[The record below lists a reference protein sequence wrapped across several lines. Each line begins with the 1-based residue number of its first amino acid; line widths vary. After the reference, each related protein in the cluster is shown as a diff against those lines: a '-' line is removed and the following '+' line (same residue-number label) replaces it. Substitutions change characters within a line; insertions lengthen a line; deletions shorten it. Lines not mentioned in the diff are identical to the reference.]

1 MARRG
6 AVRRGAVP
14 FGAAPPAA
22 NPTRSGASAS
32 IPRVTPT
39 ETLPGPDLDSWRNRL
54 AHRIANLALNRIATA
69 DYRDIIGG
77 AILLGMRTALDS
89 MRARLGDELW
99 HPLVER
105 YKHVDP
111 DGPFGI

>member
-1 MARRG
+1 
-6 AVRRGAVP
+6 V
-14 FGAAPPAA
+14 
-22 NPTRSGASAS
+22 ASDK
-32 IPRVTPT
+32 
-39 ETLPGPDLDSWRNRL
+39 TLPGPDLDSWRNRL

-111 DGPFGI
+111 NGPFGI